1 MSSMKPVK
9 RPPAQVDYDCHPMD
23 HTGRRILAYL
33 ASVEPLDAGAVLP
46 EYHKGRSVI
55 EHMALSARGAG
66 DPILTLSVEDCAD
79 VLYFVQL
86 SMPIEPKGWWD
97 DPKGT
102 PSQIVGFTMVIG
114 AVEKALR
121 GRRS

>member
-1 MSSMKPVK
+1 
-9 RPPAQVDYDCHPMD
+9 MD
-23 HTGRRILAYL
+23 QTGRRILAYL

-46 EYHKGRSVI
+46 AYHKGRSVI
-55 EHMALSARGAG
+55 EHMALSARGAS
-66 DPILTLSVEDCAD
+66 DPGLRLSVDDCAN

-86 SMPIEPKGWWD
+86 SVPIEPRTWWE

-102 PSQIVGFTMVIG
+102 PSQIVGFTMVVG

-121 GRRS
+121 ERRS